1 MPRLDVVVQ
10 CPVFDSFRVEQVAGM
25 FDVPLAEKATE
36 TFSVDVPGADEPWEI
51 GLIVGPSGSGKST
64 IARRAFGEALYTPR
78 DWPADRAVVD
88 GLGQLP
94 IKQITGLFTAV
105 GFSSPPS
112 WIKPYHVLSGG
123 ERFRCDLAR
132 ALAVG
137 CGANEEGRLEIE
149 RPIVAFDEFTS
160 VVDRNV
166 ARVGAAAIAKAIR
179 SGRTACRFVAVT
191 CHYDVA
197 EWLEPDWVLDMA
209 TRRLT
214 WGRLRRPRV
223 RLALV
228 RCGRRAWD
236 CFARHHY
243 LSGKL
248 SFGARCYLALWEQEP
263 VAFCAVLPVIASR
276 GKWRLSRVVTL
287 PDYQGIGIGTRVVE
301 GLAEEY
307 LAEGERF
314 FVTTGHP
321 GMIAHC
327 RDSRRWRIVRVKRT
341 GSRASIDLANYRGT
355 GMRSVVSFEY
365 RGGSDDGNTSREG
378 STEEAS
384 RPRRIADEGSA
395 ELAPARSDLRNHRRG
410 VQSKLRR
417 ELHRLSGRG
426 DRRARRAEQD
436 VSPATGRGGIET

>member
-1 MPRLDVVVQ
+1 MPRLDVVVS
-10 CPVFDSFRVEQVAGM
+10 CPVHGSFRVEQVAGM
-25 FDVPLAEKATE
+25 FDVPLAEKVSERFA
-36 TFSVDVPGADEPWEI
+36 VDVPGTEEAWEI
-51 GLIVGPSGSGKST
+51 GLVVGPSGSGKST
-64 IARRAFGEALYTPR
+64 IARRAFCEALYTPR

-88 GLGQLP
+88 GLGDLP

-112 WIKPYHVLSGG
+112 WVKPYHVLSGG
-123 ERFRCDLAR
+123 EQFRCDLAR
-132 ALAVG
+132 AFSVG
-137 CGANEEGRLEIE
+137 CRTEEGDAEPGTMA

-197 EWLEPDWVLDMA
+197 EWLEPDWVVDMA
-209 TRRLT
+209 TRQLT
-214 WGRLRRPRV
+214 WGRLRRPPI
-223 RLALV
+223 RLSLV
-228 RCGRRAWD
+228 RCQRRAWD
-236 CFARHHY
+236 RFARHHY
-243 LSGKL
+243 LSGSL
-248 SFGARCYLALWEQEP
+248 SFGARCYLALWEDEP

-287 PDYQGIGIGTRVVE
+287 PDYQGIGIGTRVAE

-307 LAEGERF
+307 LAGGKRF

-327 RDSRRWRIVRVKRT
+327 RDSEQWRIVRVKRT

-365 RGGSDDGNTSREG
+365 RGGGEDGNTSGEDQ
-378 STEEAS
+378 TEANGERGACNAK
-384 RPRRIADEGSA
+384 RA
-395 ELAPARSDLRNHRRG
+395 ELAPAGPDLRDHRG
-410 VQSKLRR
+410 GLQSKLRR
-417 ELHRLSGRG
+417 ELYRLQGRG
-426 DRRARRAEQD
+426 DRRARRAQ
-436 VSPATGRGGIET
+436 